1 MAKGI
6 RIDDSRAPLIFVVYE
21 REVAEEDYIGAMARY
36 RELSREHPRLGYV
49 IDFRRF
55 DPVFASPVMRSKA
68 ARLFADNVAVLA
80 RSTVCEA
87 RIVANPVSRGVLVA
101 FDWITPPKWPTENV
115 GTADDALAFVRRYLG
130 PDVSLP

>member
-6 RIDDSRAPLIFVVYE
+6 RIDDSRAPLVFVVYE
-21 REVAEEDYIGAMARY
+21 REVDEGDYELAMARY
-36 RELSREHPRLGYV
+36 RELSRQHSRIGYV

-55 DPVFASPVMRSKA
+55 DPVFASPIVRSKA

-87 RIVANPVSRGVLVA
+87 RVVANPISRGVLVA

-115 GTADDALAFVRRYLG
+115 ATMEEALAFVRRYLG

>member
-6 RIDDSRAPLIFVVYE
+6 RIDDSCAPLVFVVYE
-21 REVAEEDYIGAMARY
+21 REVDERDYVGAMARY
-36 RELSREHPRLGYV
+36 RELSEQHARVGYV

-55 DPVFASPVMRSKA
+55 DPVFASPIMRSKA
-68 ARLFADNVAVLA
+68 ARVFADNVAVLA

-115 GTADDALAFVRRYLG
+115 GTAEEALAFVRRYLG